1 MTMSDPATTMATNL
15 EARTGRSLDAWIE
28 LVRATGLDKHG
39 RIISFLKSEH
49 GMSHGYANFVATQVL
64 NQPASN
70 DELVAA
76 QYVGKEAVR
85 PIYDAA
91 LAMAT
96 GLGADVEPAPK
107 KTYVSLRRSKQFAL
121 LKPATR
127 TQLEIGLNLPG
138 APGSERLRP
147 TSGMC
152 THLVR
157 LASVEEVDDELR
169 GWLHDAYQR
178 A

>member
-1 MTMSDPATTMATNL
+1 MSDPATTMATNL
-15 EARTGRSLDAWIE
+15 AARTGRSLEEWIE
-28 LVRATGLDKHG
+28 LVQAAGLGKHG
-39 RIISFLKSEH
+39 QVISYLKREH
-49 GMSHGYANFVATQVL
+49 GMTHGYANFVAMQAL
-64 NQPASN
+64 NQPASD
-70 DELVAA
+70 DELVAG

-85 PIYDAA
+85 PIYEAA

-138 APGSERLRP
+138 TPGTERLRA
-147 TSGMC
+147 TDGMC
-152 THLVR
+152 THIVR
-157 LASVEEVDDELR
+157 VASVEEVDDELR
-169 GWLHDAYQR
+169 GWLSEAYAR